1 MSVSRKH
8 IVPRR
13 NGYQVQA
20 SDCILMRSAG
30 TVIRRLRS
38 GVVRWLERVFFG
50 GAELAV
56 LSTPAF
62 MIALVSQSQY
72 PDAIP
77 IAGLFALAAGSTSL
91 ALFRVGVIDVG
102 SWPRRGELVT
112 LPLRTIHFSLVFLTA
127 SVAVGIFAVDVVGSL
142 WITPVGAVV
151 QAIGIA
157 VFPTVYSAIHGE
169 PLTRMVVER

>member
-1 MSVSRKH
+1 MSITRRP

-30 TVIRRLRS
+30 TVMRQLRS
-38 GVVRWLERVFFG
+38 GVVRRLERVFFG

-62 MIALVSQSQY
+62 IIVLVSQSQY

-91 ALFRVGVIDVG
+91 ALFRAGVVDVG

-127 SVAVGIFAVDVVGSL
+127 SVAVGILSVDVVGSL
-142 WITPVGAVV
+142 WITPAGAAVQGVGM
-151 QAIGIA
+151 A
-157 VFPTVYSAIHGE
+157 VFPTVYNAIHGE
-169 PLTRMVVER
+169 PLTRAVIKR